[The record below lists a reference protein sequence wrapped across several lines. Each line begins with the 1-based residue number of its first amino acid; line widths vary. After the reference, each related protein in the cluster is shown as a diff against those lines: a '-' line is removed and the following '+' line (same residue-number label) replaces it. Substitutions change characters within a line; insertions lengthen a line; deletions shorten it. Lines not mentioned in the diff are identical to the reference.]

1 MWRRISR
8 LMNNELEMVWKEMVV
23 KLRKVLPQN
32 LHGGLKTNTESWSGY
47 QSPVGDLNPRP
58 PECEME

>member
-1 MWRRISR
+1 
-8 LMNNELEMVWKEMVV
+8 MVV
-23 KLRKVLPQN
+23 ELRKVVPQN
-32 LHGGLKTNTESWSGY
+32 FRGGLKTKTESWSGY